1 MITKGYQSI
10 HLAAQYL
17 AAAGISFIPERE
29 DDSHTNL
36 GYSIDDKSFETWPL
50 NDSGSK
56 LRFDLARYELNWI
69 SRSESRSLTL
79 DGCSHTQVLEWIS
92 ATCSAYKLNNPY
104 KYKFHYKLPYPI
116 SDDYVFK
123 TDPEALAREIRLRSL
138 AHNALSQF
146 LLQHQLISDIRTWPH
161 HFDTGIFF
169 LLPSNK
175 EISIGMGLAIPDSV
189 VDDYYFYASGY
200 QGHESLDT
208 TEFKALEHGKWINK
222 GFTGAVLPATNQ
234 DKEVVFSF
242 FSQAI
247 EAYLAAY

>member
-1 MITKGYQSI
+1 MSTQGIKMI

-17 AAAGISFIPERE
+17 AAAGISFIAERE

-36 GYSIDDKSFETWPL
+36 GYSIDEKSFETWPL

-56 LRFDLARYELNWI
+56 LSFDLARFELNWI

-92 ATCSAYKLNNPY
+92 ATCSAIKINKPY
-104 KYKFHYKLPYPI
+104 TYKFHYELPYPI

-123 TDPEALAREIRLRSL
+123 TDREVLNREIRLRSL
-138 AHNALSQF
+138 AQTVLSQF
-146 LLQHQLISDIRTWPH
+146 LFQNQLISDIRTWPH

-169 LLPSNK
+169 HLTANN

-189 VDDYYFYASGY
+189 VDDHYFYASGY
-200 QGHESLDT
+200 KGHDGLDT
-208 TEFKALEHGKWINK
+208 TGFAALAHGKWMQE
-222 GFTGAVLPATNQ
+222 GFKGAVLPASESDERTVIEFLN
-234 DKEVVFSF
+234 S
-242 FSQAI
+242 AM
-247 EAYLAAY
+247 EAYSN